1 MQLLQFRNCVLPQR
15 DNISINCAALVCGL
29 NLPSKRAK
37 CRWDQN
43 IFRNHFLR
51 TEQGKEFTKVE
62 SLWRLLTPLWE
73 VTRSVFLIKLL
84 FSVYY
89 LIWEVPVVKKH
100 AYFFIYYTFFISGIP
115 VCHSGPC
122 QYDVWWTPRNKSDL
136 IYCNLSSIV
145 SPFNFIVCRENNAE
159 FPMIPLFFPAS
170 WYPFAKLFAST
181 VALQQRS
188 LTTWP
193 LEHHDFSRNNHKLTS
208 SMWRQQQYKD
218 VKRVSH
224 LWLKCSLQGAKR
236 PSGRNHRLDTRH
248 WGRWVLW
255 EELPRHRHRNR

>member
-1 MQLLQFRNCVLPQR
+1 M
-15 DNISINCAALVCGL
+15 
-29 NLPSKRAK
+29 
-37 CRWDQN
+37 
-43 IFRNHFLR
+43 
-51 TEQGKEFTKVE
+51 
-62 SLWRLLTPLWE
+62 
-73 VTRSVFLIKLL
+73 FLIKLL

>member
-159 FPMIPLFFPAS
+159 LFFPAS
-170 WYPFAKLFAST
+170 WYPFAKLFASI
-181 VALQQRS
+181 ASRHCCLAAAFS
-188 LTTWP
+188 HDLTTWTP
-193 LEHHDFSRNNHKLTS
+193 RLLT
-208 SMWRQQQYKD
+208 
-218 VKRVSH
+218 
-224 LWLKCSLQGAKR
+224 
-236 PSGRNHRLDTRH
+236 
-248 WGRWVLW
+248 
-255 EELPRHRHRNR
+255 E

>member
-122 QYDVWWTPRNKSDL
+122 QYDVWWTQRNKSDL

-170 WYPFAKLFAST
+170 WYPFAKLFASI
-181 VALQQRS
+181 ASRHCCLAAAFS
-188 LTTWP
+188 HDLTTWTP
-193 LEHHDFSRNNHKLTS
+193 RLLT
-208 SMWRQQQYKD
+208 
-218 VKRVSH
+218 
-224 LWLKCSLQGAKR
+224 
-236 PSGRNHRLDTRH
+236 
-248 WGRWVLW
+248 
-255 EELPRHRHRNR
+255 E